1 MIQTIRNINSEQSE
15 KKICLAKMISCF
27 LEEKIDLLI
36 HKLNPDKVKQLI
48 EKLDKKYPRKQQR
61 SNVSTTSRMEYAK
74 NREAVSVYFSLFIP
88 LQMRFES
95 DLLSCF
101 LNEKK
106 LP

>member
-1 MIQTIRNINSEQSE
+1 
-15 KKICLAKMISCF
+15 
-27 LEEKIDLLI
+27 LLI
-36 HKLNPDKVKQLI
+36 HELDSDKGKQLI
-48 EKLDKKYPRKQQR
+48 QELDKNTPES
-61 SNVSTTSRMEYAK
+61 SNDRMYRPLSIMEYAM

>member
-15 KKICLAKMISCF
+15 KKICLAKTISCF

-36 HKLNPDKVKQLI
+36 HKLDSDKGKHLI
-48 EKLDKKYPRKQQR
+48 QKLDEKYPES
-61 SNVSTTSRMEYAK
+61 SNVRMYRPLRRMEYAK

>member
-1 MIQTIRNINSEQSE
+1 M
-15 KKICLAKMISCF
+15 
-27 LEEKIDLLI
+27 LI
-36 HKLNPDKVKQLI
+36 HELDSDKGKQLI
-48 EKLDKKYPRKQQR
+48 QELDKNTPES
-61 SNVSTTSRMEYAK
+61 SNDRMYRPLSIMEYAM